1 MTEIEVPAG
10 FVTAAKRSR
19 CSVRLSWELVAAF
32 VSLTKPR
39 IVELLLITAVPT
51 MFLADRGVPSARLM
65 VATLVGGAFAA
76 GGANALNMVW
86 DRDIDAQMSRTMR
99 RPIVT
104 GAVSVRAA
112 AVFALALE
120 AAAFVLLAIEA
131 NLLAATLALGAT
143 GFYVGVYTALLKRR
157 TPQNIVIGGAA
168 GAAPALVGWAAVT
181 GGLSPVAWG
190 LFGVIFLWTPPH
202 FWALAI
208 RYRGDYSGA
217 GVPMLPSVMDASR
230 VANRVVAYS
239 LALTA
244 LSVGLAPI
252 GHLGVIY
259 VVGASLLGT
268 VFVAQTVAL
277 RLSPTPRRAMAVFHG
292 SITYLFLLF
301 VLVGVVALVHI

>member
-1 MTEIEVPAG
+1 MTEIQVPASL
-10 FVTAAKRSR
+10 VTAAKSSR
-19 CSVRLSWELVAAF
+19 CSVRRSWELAATF
-32 VSLTKPR
+32 LALTKPR
-39 IVELLLITAVPT
+39 IVELLLITTVPT
-51 MFLADRGVPSARLM
+51 MLLADRGVPSARLM
-65 VATLVGGAFAA
+65 AATLVGGAFAA

-86 DRDIDAQMSRTMR
+86 DRDIDAKMSRTKR

-104 GAVSVRAA
+104 GAVSAKTA

-120 AAAFVLLAIEA
+120 AAAFALLATEA
-131 NLLAATLALGAT
+131 NLLAAVLALGAA

-181 GGLSPVAWG
+181 GGLSPVAWA

-202 FWALAI
+202 FWALAV

-217 GVPMLPSVMDASR
+217 GVPMLPSVMDTSR
-230 VANRVVAYS
+230 VADRVVAYA

-259 VVGASLLGT
+259 LVGALLFGA

-277 RLSPTPRRAMAVFHG
+277 RLKPTPRRAMAVFHG
-292 SITYLFLLF
+292 SITYLSLLF
-301 VLVGVVALVHI
+301 VLVGVVALVHT